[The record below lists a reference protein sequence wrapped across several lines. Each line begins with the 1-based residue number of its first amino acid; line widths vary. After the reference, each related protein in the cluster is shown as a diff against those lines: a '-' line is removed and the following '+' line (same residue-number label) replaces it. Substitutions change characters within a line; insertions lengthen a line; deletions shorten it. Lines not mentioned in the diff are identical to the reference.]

1 MLLEGGAAKME
12 QEKLALYTKILKE
25 ELIPAMGCTE
35 PIALAY
41 AAAYARK
48 LLGCRPASYLVECS
62 GNILKNTMAV
72 TVPQAGGM
80 RGIPAAVLCGA
91 LGGDPDRRL
100 EVLASVSE
108 ADLDE
113 ARRELAEDRVT
124 VRPLDTEHTLHIIVR
139 EEAENGD
146 YVSVELIDSHTHL
159 GDVVKNGDYLHR
171 RDALPAMQAN
181 EERRALNIRD
191 ILEYAAEVN
200 VEDVRETL
208 ERQIAYNSAI
218 SQEGLTNFWGAGVGK
233 TLEAS
238 GAGSIRTHMKAAAA
252 AGSDAR
258 MNGCTLPV
266 VINSGSGNQ
275 GITAAIPVVL
285 YAECIGAEH
294 EKLLRALC
302 VSNLCAIH
310 QKTGIGKLSA
320 FCGAVSAATGAM
332 AGIAWLD
339 GASYETIAQAIINS
353 LGNVGGMVCDGA
365 KSSCAAKIASS
376 LESALLGYE
385 MAKQSRGF
393 RSGEGIVQKDV
404 ETTIANVGRMASVGM
419 RGTDREILNIMV
431 GC

>member
-1 MLLEGGAAKME
+1 MDQSKMT
-12 QEKLALYTKILKE
+12 LYSKILKE

-48 LLGCRPASYLVECS
+48 LLGSRPVSYLAECS

-72 TVPQAGGM
+72 TVPQTGGM
-80 RGIPAAVLCGA
+80 RGIPAAILCGA
-91 LGGDPDRRL
+91 LGGDPDRQL
-100 EVLASVSE
+100 EVLASLTE
-108 ADLDE
+108 ADLAE
-113 ARRELAEDRVT
+113 VRRELAEERVT
-124 VRPLDTEHTLHIIVR
+124 VRPLDTEHTLHVIVR
-139 EEAENGD
+139 EDAENGD
-146 YVSVELIDSHTHL
+146 YVSVELIDSHTGL
-159 GDVVKNGDYLHR
+159 GNVIKNGELLHAR
-171 RDALPAMQAN
+171 ETAGAAKVNGERD
-181 EERRALNIRD
+181 ALNIRD
-191 ILEYAAEVN
+191 ILDYAAQVDIA
-200 VEDVRETL
+200 DVRETL
-208 ERQIAYNSAI
+208 ERQISYNSAI
-218 SQEGLTNFWGAGVGK
+218 SQEGLTNCWGAGVGK
-233 TLEAS
+233 TLEDC
-238 GAGSIRTHMKAAAA
+238 GADTIRTHMKAAAA

-275 GITAAIPVVL
+275 GITASMPVVL
-285 YAECIGAEH
+285 YAACIGADH
-294 EKLLRALC
+294 ERLLRALC

-385 MAKQSRGF
+385 LAKASRGF